1 MASKQMDVVNFEYNS
16 ERCDFLFCFYSFV
29 QETKAKLRSKM
40 PDDKATEKTE
50 IENRKKAKAEEFER
64 RFYRSV
70 LAGIVSAAAIL
81 FKYFLELNFGFWPKN
96 ETADILLT
104 ALLVGVSCFIF
115 VDVLYERKGKSGKK

>member
-1 MASKQMDVVNFEYNS
+1 
-16 ERCDFLFCFYSFV
+16 
-29 QETKAKLRSKM
+29 M

-50 IENRKKAKAEEFER
+50 IESKEKAKAEEFER

-70 LAGIVSAAAIL
+70 LAGIVGAAAIL
-81 FKYFLELNFGFWPKN
+81 FKYFLKLNFGFWPKN

-115 VDVLYERKGKSGKK
+115 VDVLYERKGKSGKR